1 MGNMLAVAAALP
13 YILRQMQTWHKQ
25 YGDVFTINM
34 GSKYMVVICSYK
46 VQATEKRERLWAVFC
61 LCVCRV
67 LWKTL

>member
-34 GSKYMVVICSYK
+34 GSKYMVVIFSYK

-61 LCVCRV
+61 LWVRRV